1 MLLDLSYPKLIRLY
15 LAAFT
20 KDIDSLD
27 IKFIGMPFN
36 ASYLGCDTRYITS
49 LNHQKFKYYTIVKLI
64 YLTSN

>member
-27 IKFIGMPFN
+27 IKFIGMSFN

-49 LNHQKFKYYTIVKLI
+49 LNHQKFIYYTIVKLI